1 MARRK
6 LLYKR
11 KMIRDNGSVVHKVIN
26 PFAFWWV
33 KGSGAG
39 KHTTGDYATRYVV
52 DGAGMPQGADPSL
65 YAVNRALE
73 KLHSKVV
80 TAESQ
85 LGAGLGEL
93 SETLDM
99 VAARA
104 RMLRLSF
111 KAFRKGRFKEAL
123 KVLHVNADVPNRHPG
138 ASLRMRTKFAAGD
151 IGGAWL
157 EYWFGWAPTIGDL
170 QSAVSII
177 AGEHPLQKGKIF
189 GRGQSTDSY
198 DVRNPRF
205 GPKNDYHRYKGR
217 VKVRVHVQ
225 AEIAISSR
233 GKALGN
239 QLGLTNLGA
248 IGWELLP
255 FSWLVDWFGNI
266 GTYLESNSWWDGVV
280 LNDPF
285 VTELR
290 EGEAHFISV
299 QPSVTKVWLD
309 DKSFSCKRRLGMP
322 AYRLAPFRM
331 PLRLSVTRAA
341 TAISL
346 LFGEFSKVT
355 GPGAFHKIR

>member
-1 MARRK
+1 MGRRRV
-6 LLYKR
+6 LYR
-11 KMIRDNGSVVHKVIN
+11 RRWIRSLGTQVFVQPN
-26 PFAFWWV
+26 PYTFYWV
-33 KGSGAG
+33 KGKGAG
-39 KHTTGDYATRYVV
+39 KSITGDYATRYVL
-52 DGAGMPQGADPSL
+52 DNARMPQGADPKP

-99 VAARA
+99 IALRA

-123 KVLHVNADVPNRHPG
+123 KVLHINADLPNRHPD
-138 ASLRMRTKFAAGD
+138 ATRRMRVKHAAGD

-170 QSAVSII
+170 SAAVDIVTGHHPFT
-177 AGEHPLQKGKIF
+177 AGKVF
-189 GRGQSTDSY
+189 GRGQSTESY
-198 DVRNPRF
+198 KFKQD
-205 GPKNDYHRYKGR
+205 DYRSFSGR
-217 VKVRVHVQ
+217 VHARAHVQ
-225 AEIAISSR
+225 AMVTISNR

-239 QLGLTNLGA
+239 QLGLTNFGA

-266 GTYLESNSWWDGVV
+266 GTYLESNSWWDGIV
-280 LNDPF
+280 LDDAF
-285 VTELR
+285 VTITAEGSNTYTFTDRGASELLVDDTCFAMFR
-290 EGEAHFISV
+290 TLGL
-299 QPSVTKVWLD
+299 PSYKLT
-309 DKSFSCKRRLGMP
+309 
-322 AYRLAPFRM
+322 PFRA

-355 GPGAFHKIR
+355 GPGSFHKIR